1 MMCGVPNIQSKT
13 SVTGLLNWAVR
24 CVSETEM
31 VMNSVERVLYTSQQ
45 TPQEPPHHVSRW
57 VRLVFVVEG

>member
-1 MMCGVPNIQSKT
+1 MLVGAAVACVANGTKNRTKRN

-45 TPQEPPHHVSRW
+45 TPQEPPHHISR
-57 VRLVFVVEG
+57 